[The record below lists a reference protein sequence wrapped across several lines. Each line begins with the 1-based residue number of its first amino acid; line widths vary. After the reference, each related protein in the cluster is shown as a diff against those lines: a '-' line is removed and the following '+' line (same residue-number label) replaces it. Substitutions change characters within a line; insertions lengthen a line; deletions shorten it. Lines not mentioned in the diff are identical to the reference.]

1 MYRNKKSKYNS
12 IIFVVLIL
20 FCFSFIIGRFS
31 TPIILIKNFVY
42 YVVYPNLEAANFIFC
57 SSGKFVDNFKS
68 IVRLRQENIAYK
80 QKNQELTD
88 KLRNYDTVF
97 QEYNNLAE
105 LLKLAKIR
113 DTTSIF
119 AKISVREPS
128 EWYQWLVIDKG
139 EDDGL
144 YNELP
149 VTMFSKDRNTLC
161 AMGSIVETYKH
172 SSKVA
177 LITNSIHA
185 LPVEIKNKGINC
197 LAEGFGSNLL
207 KITYIAHGT
216 SVQPGDEVIVSE
228 LSSVFQKGM
237 PVGIIKNIIKEPTL
251 DFKTAMA
258 TVFFE
263 DNTLYDA
270 VILVPKMR

>member
-1 MYRNKKSKYNS
+1 MYRNQKSKYDS

-20 FCFSFIIGRFS
+20 VGLSFIVSRFS

-42 YVVYPNLEAANFIFC
+42 YVAYPNLEAANFIFC

-80 QKNQELTD
+80 QKNQELID

-97 QEYNNLAE
+97 QEYNNLTE

-113 DTTSIF
+113 DTRSVF
-119 AKISVREPS
+119 AKISAREPN

-139 EDDGL
+139 AEDGL

-149 VTMFSKDRNTLC
+149 VAMFSKGRNALC
-161 AMGSIVETYKH
+161 AMGTIVETYKH

-207 KITYIAHGT
+207 KITYITHGT
-216 SVQPGDEVIVSE
+216 SVQPGDEIIVSE

-237 PVGIIKNIIKEPTL
+237 PVGIIKNIIEETPL

-263 DNTLYDA
+263 DNTLCD
-270 VILVPKMR
+270 VVVLVTKMR